1 MPYEVV
7 IKDQKTG
14 DLTRKELETLKELK
28 ELLLLY
34 QDKLIDVKLRQI
46 KKR

>member
-14 DLTRKELETLKELK
+14 DLIRKELKTLKEFK
-28 ELLLLY
+28 EMLLLY
-34 QDKLIDVKLRQI
+34 QDKMIDIKLRQI

>member
-14 DLTRKELETLKELK
+14 ALIRKELETLKELK

-34 QDKLIDVKLRQI
+34 QDKMIDIELRQI